1 MDGYLEAA
9 ASGQEETVAASTKL
23 PNSSPWKLAK
33 LALALARGSLI
44 PMSAMS
50 GYTAYD

>member
-9 ASGQEETVAASTKL
+9 ASGQEETAAASTKL
-23 PNSSPWKLAK
+23 PNSSPCKLAK
-33 LALALARGSLI
+33 LALARGSLI